1 MWPPEN
7 DCSRRYNSWVLYF
20 LTLVILLSKKAT
32 EQPWREVNNRYNS
45 DCVGLCRPLLI
56 TTKDF
61 GLLWQSP
68 HLWGRRSLSG
78 GDERDSF
85 QLRRYKKKALI
96 YYFIRNGSVKKKHTH
111 THTGW
116 LVKGFSPIMM
126 CIVWSYDTIPL
137 SAPDYCSLFKSV
149 FRYVKSGSES
159 LPGLGDLMNSPLQ
172 SRPLPSLPQ
181 PVRAYLPV
189 IHDQKVSSYPNFRY
203 S

>member
-1 MWPPEN
+1 MSAWKWLFSPIQ
-7 DCSRRYNSWVLYF
+7 F
-20 LTLVILLSKKAT
+20 LSYLFSNLSYSSFIKGNKTALD
-32 EQPWREVNNRYNS
+32 WREVNNQHNS

-85 QLRRYKKKALI
+85 QLGRYKKKALI
-96 YYFIRNGSVKKKHTH
+96 YYFIRNGSVKKTH

-126 CIVWSYDTIPL
+126 CIVWYNTTFS
-137 SAPDYCSLFKSV
+137 
-149 FRYVKSGSES
+149 
-159 LPGLGDLMNSPLQ
+159 PGLLFFVYVCLQ
-172 SRPLPSLPQ
+172 
-181 PVRAYLPV
+181 VC
-189 IHDQKVSSYPNFRY
+189 
-203 S
+203 